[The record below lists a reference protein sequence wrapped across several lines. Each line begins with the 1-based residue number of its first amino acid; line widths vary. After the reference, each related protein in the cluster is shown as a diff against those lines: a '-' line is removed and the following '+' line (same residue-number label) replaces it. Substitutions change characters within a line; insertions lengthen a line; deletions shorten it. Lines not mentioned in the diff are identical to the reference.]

1 VLALD
6 PDVAWQTPQPFRGK
20 SAPKHEAKENDDCTE
35 NSQKFS
41 HLTHRRIFFDK
52 SRDGKSRM
60 VGRESVEPKNRIA
73 NSTTPRST
81 PTNLVWAAPS
91 RARVAQRD
99 ACEEIRTMPV
109 QFRDYYE
116 TLGVPKTAS
125 DNEIRTAFRKL
136 ARKYHPDV
144 AKDKKAAE
152 EKFKQINEAY
162 EVLGDPDKRKKY
174 DQLGADWNQ
183 PGGFQPPPGWGAQQP
198 GGGFYRS
205 GDDGGIQFEFGGTG
219 FSDFFEAFFGGGR
232 GRSAFGGFGGRQ
244 ATAERGSD
252 VEADIMVTLEEALHG
267 STRTVSLRRAGSNK
281 VESYQVKIPRGVHE
295 GQRIRLAG
303 QGEAGARGGKS
314 GDLFLRVRL
323 ARHPDFSVEG
333 SDLIHEL
340 KIAPWQAALGAE
352 IKVPTLEGSVRLKV
366 PAGTQGGQRFRLRE
380 RGLPGVSGKRGDL
393 YVDIQINVPKKLTER
408 EREIWRE
415 LAKLHGG

>member
-1 VLALD
+1 MA
-6 PDVAWQTPQPFRGK
+6 
-20 SAPKHEAKENDDCTE
+20 
-35 NSQKFS
+35 
-41 HLTHRRIFFDK
+41 
-52 SRDGKSRM
+52 
-60 VGRESVEPKNRIA
+60 
-73 NSTTPRST
+73 
-81 PTNLVWAAPS
+81 
-91 RARVAQRD
+91 
-99 ACEEIRTMPV
+99 V

-116 TLGVPKTAS
+116 TLGVPKTATK
-125 DNEIRTAFRKL
+125 DEIRTAFRKL

-162 EVLGDPDKRKKY
+162 EVLGDPEKRKKY

-183 PGGFQPPPGWGAQQP
+183 PGGFRPPPEWGAQQQP
-198 GGGFYRS
+198 GGGFYQWGG
-205 GDDGGIQFEFGGTG
+205 GDNGGIQFEFGGTG

-281 VESYQVKIPRGVHE
+281 VENYQVKIPRGVHE

-303 QGEAGARGGKS
+303 QGEAGAGGGKS

-333 SDLIHEL
+333 SDLIHEV
-340 KIAPWQAALGAE
+340 KIAPWQAVLGTNLL
-352 IKVPTLEGSVRLKV
+352 VPTLEGNVRLKI
-366 PAGTQGGQRFRLRE
+366 PPGTQGGQRLRLRE
-380 RGLPGVSGKRGDL
+380 RGLPGASGKRGDL
-393 YVDIQINVPKKLTER
+393 YVVVQIDVPKKLTER
-408 EREIWRE
+408 ERAIWKE
-415 LAKLHGG
+415 LAKLHGE